1 MKRGDEM
8 RALFLLGGVAIAAC
22 GTVDR
27 KDVDHGGPE
36 APAAETKAE
45 AKAEAGGEFRTQKP
59 GAPVKVE
66 GRLAA
71 SSAALSI
78 DFAEDASDVT
88 VEVWGVDGLV
98 VTGAGEP
105 VQGRRFGK
113 GEKLEM
119 DVSFT
124 APATRADLAVRVR
137 GTFDGRVRERVQSFT
152 VNAGAPSA
160 TPAPGEVRT
169 GPDGKPVRVMRPE

>member
-1 MKRGDEM
+1 MKTTNVKH
-8 RALFLLGGVAIAAC
+8 ALLLLAGVAIAAC

-27 KDVDHGGPE
+27 KEPDHGAPE
-36 APAAETKAE
+36 ANAGKGRETRE
-45 AKAEAGGEFRTQKP
+45 ARTQKP

-66 GRLAA
+66 GKLAT
-71 SSAALSI
+71 SSAALVVA
-78 DFAEDASDVT
+78 FGEDASDVT

-98 VTGAGEP
+98 VTSEKEP
-105 VQGRRFGK
+105 VQGQRFAR
-113 GEKLEM
+113 GEKVDV

-137 GTFDGRVRERVQSFT
+137 GTFGGRVRERVQSFT

-160 TPAPGEVRT
+160 TPAPGEVKM
-169 GPDGKPVRVMRPE
+169 GPDGKPVRVMRGE

>member
-8 RALFLLGGVAIAAC
+8 RALFLLAGVAIAGC

-36 APAAETKAE
+36 APAAE

-71 SSAALSI
+71 SSASLSI

-98 VTGAGEP
+98 VTSAGEP

-113 GEKLEM
+113 GEKLDV

-160 TPAPGEVRT
+160 TPPPGEVRT
-169 GPDGKPVRVMRPE
+169 GPDGKPVRVIKSE